1 MGGGGSKPS
10 EFTITEDQPP
20 AGSEESSMV
29 YPDRPGMPRL
39 DGISRSLAN
48 ECNNCS
54 LQVVSGISSSSVKI
68 SREFGSISYKQC
80 TRYKNDLKDVR
91 EKKLSFQDFLNN
103 LQSGVYFRDL
113 NNGYCEKVELSSEDA
128 TKMTKIEDYDEGK
141 LRSVRILQST
151 SGGFSAD
158 TKVKITP
165 SIPFQMRVSAAGE
178 GPIDVPIQTMT
189 LYHPCP
195 IRIEGVQPDAVLSLN
210 DPSFGKPKYVILV
223 PLTAKN
229 TQSPSIGF
237 LQKLLPEAIAVSQ
250 PDPSTGQYIPK
261 DVPTGQNWK
270 LSQLFDVIVAEN
282 GKDFDVKTGMYVWKG
297 MPSLKRTQESTSTGV
312 RFKWLPS
319 GDPSP
324 QYILMDTPVAC
335 NPGDLAILTSR
346 IPITRP
352 SDAIHAI
359 LYDDNPMQRGIVH
372 KQGPPENCFATE
384 AKESF
389 TDLQGV
395 YSLTGTS
402 TQEEEA
408 CDAWTLWAKAT
419 AGKGF
424 TNQQIASVI
433 FNVLVFI
440 AMAVGTYVA
449 FSAVLRL
456 YDVEYSEVAKN
467 IGKLSAVFAR
477 NLQQKAAALKSNLSS
492 ISLPGGIGLGAL
504 RNPAAALK
512 GAQANALSGLQDS
525 VKGQAA
531 ALSGLQG
538 QASALSGLQD
548 QANALSGLQD
558 AQASVA
564 LPSLAEIKTT
574 AAIPTP
580 TANPLRK
587 LSRRG

>member
-1 MGGGGSKPS
+1 MGGGGSKPA
-10 EFTITEDQPP
+10 ELVITEDEPP

-54 LQVVSGISSSSVKI
+54 LQVVSGISSSSVRI

-80 TRYKNDLKDVR
+80 TRYKTDLKNVR

-103 LQSGVYFRDL
+103 LQSGLYFRDL
-113 NNGYCEKVELSSEDA
+113 NNGYCEKLELSSEDA

-210 DPSFGKPKYVILV
+210 DPSFGKPNYVILV

-229 TQSPSIGF
+229 TQSSSIGF
-237 LQKLLPEAIAVSQ
+237 LSKLLPEAVSVSQ

-297 MPSLKRTQESTSTGV
+297 MPSLKRTAETITVNMAGQNIPTGV
-312 RFKWLPS
+312 RYKWLPS

-324 QYILMDTPVAC
+324 QYILLDTPVAC
-335 NPGDLAILTSR
+335 NPSDLAILTSR

-352 SDAIHAI
+352 SDAIHAV
-359 LYDDNPMQRGIVH
+359 LYSDNPMQRGIVH

-384 AKESF
+384 AKDSF

-395 YSLTGTS
+395 YGLTGTS
-402 TQEEEA
+402 VQEEEA
-408 CDAWTLWAKAT
+408 CDAWTLWAQAT

-424 TNQQIASVI
+424 TTQQITTVI
-433 FNVLVFI
+433 FSVLVFI
-440 AMAVGTYVA
+440 AMAVGTYIA
-449 FSAVLRL
+449 FAAVLRF
-456 YDVEYSEVAKN
+456 YDVEYSELAKN
-467 IGKLSAVFAR
+467 VGKLTAVFAR
-477 NLQQKAAALKSNLSS
+477 NLSQKAAAVKS
-492 ISLPGGIGLGAL
+492 GIGSLT
-504 RNPAAALK
+504 NPKAAL
-512 GAQANALSGLQDS
+512 
-525 VKGQAA
+525 
-531 ALSGLQG
+531 
-538 QASALSGLQD
+538 ASFAD
-548 QANALSGLQD
+548 EA
-558 AQASVA
+558 
-564 LPSLAEIKTT
+564 KTTT
-574 AAIPTP
+574 AATSI
-580 TANPLRK
+580 ANPLRK
-587 LSRRG
+587 P